1 MKQLTLNT
9 LKQDRQKFETMLE
22 EQQQLLNKAQMT
34 ILRLEGV
41 LTYINQNITFM
52 EKPPEKPKEVAD
64 G

>member
-9 LKQDRQKFETMLE
+9 LKQDRQKFETMLG
-22 EQQQLLNKAQMT
+22 EQQQLLNETSTT

-52 EKPPEKPKEVAD
+52 EKPPEEPKEKQD